1 MSQMP
6 EEIKSE
12 IVMNKMVY
20 FFDKVKVRLSFSVFV
35 DERKL
40 VKSSFLY
47 NVKYLIKY
55 FNIILLINFV
65 STN

>member
-6 EEIKSE
+6 KEIKSE

-20 FFDKVKVRLSFSVFV
+20 FLDKIKVRLSFSVFV

-40 VKSSFLY
+40 VKISSLY

-55 FNIILLINFV
+55 FNIII
-65 STN
+65 